1 MKPSGR
7 SKKLAKSERNFQP
20 LAQVQWNIN
29 LESLQT
35 HADVFNRGRY
45 YYVDWLEVAKKRYR
59 VSLRTLRTH
68 QLDFSHR

>member
-1 MKPSGR
+1 MPKTVISKARLLGRNILMKPSGR

-45 YYVDWLEVAKKRYR
+45 YYVDWLEVAKK
-59 VSLRTLRTH
+59 
-68 QLDFSHR
+68 

>member
-1 MKPSGR
+1 MPKTVISKARLLGRNILMKSSGR
-7 SKKLAKSERNFQP
+7 GKKLAKSERNFQP

-45 YYVDWLEVAKKRYR
+45 YYVD
-59 VSLRTLRTH
+59 
-68 QLDFSHR
+68 

>member
-1 MKPSGR
+1 MPKTVISKARLLGRNILMKPSGR

-35 HADVFNRGRY
+35 QTFLIAAGIIM
-45 YYVDWLEVAKKRYR
+45 
-59 VSLRTLRTH
+59 
-68 QLDFSHR
+68 